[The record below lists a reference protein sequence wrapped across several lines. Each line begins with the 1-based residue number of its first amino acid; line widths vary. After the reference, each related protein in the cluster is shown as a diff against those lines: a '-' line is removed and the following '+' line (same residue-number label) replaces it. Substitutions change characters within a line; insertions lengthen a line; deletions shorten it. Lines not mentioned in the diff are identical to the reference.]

1 MNGDTQNSVCVWGGG
16 LKLIIPS
23 PTFTTQRDLYRVMCY
38 PTGLFLS
45 YFKSCGSIYPSET

>member
-1 MNGDTQNSVCVWGGG
+1 MVILKILCVCGGGG